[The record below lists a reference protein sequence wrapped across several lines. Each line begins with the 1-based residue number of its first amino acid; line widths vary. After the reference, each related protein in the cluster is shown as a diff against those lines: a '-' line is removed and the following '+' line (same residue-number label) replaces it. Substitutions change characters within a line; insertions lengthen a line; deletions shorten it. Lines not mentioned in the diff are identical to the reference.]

1 MEADSVGNNLF
12 QLGQLQL
19 AILKVL
25 WANPPLA
32 VTDLH
37 RLLPGGKDL
46 APTTIATML
55 RKMEERKLV
64 SHQTEGRKFLYAAA
78 VSEGEISHTLADH
91 LLTRVFEG
99 SLAGM
104 VSHLLNRHQ
113 VSSDDLEKISRLIAE
128 HKAKER
134 SSRK

>member
-1 MEADSVGNNLF
+1 MEVGIVGNNLF
-12 QLGQLQL
+12 QLGSLQL

-37 RLLPGGKDL
+37 KLLPDGKNL

-55 RKMEERKLV
+55 RKMEDRGLV
-64 SHQTEGRKFLYAAA
+64 SHQTEGRKFVYAAA
-78 VSEGEISHTLADH
+78 VNEGEISHTLADH